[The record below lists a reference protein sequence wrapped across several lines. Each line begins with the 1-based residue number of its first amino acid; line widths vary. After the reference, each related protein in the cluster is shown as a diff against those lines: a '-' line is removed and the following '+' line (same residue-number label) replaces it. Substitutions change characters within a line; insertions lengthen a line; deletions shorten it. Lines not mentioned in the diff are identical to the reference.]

1 MGEEG
6 ELFIPSA
13 AMLRRQVPTRIVRGA
28 LRSDDSLAMIMMLGE
43 VMLG

>member
-13 AMLRRQVPTRIVRGA
+13 ALLRPQVPTPSVRGA
-28 LRSDDSLAMIMMLGE
+28 RRSDNSLAMIVMLREAMLG
-43 VMLG
+43 